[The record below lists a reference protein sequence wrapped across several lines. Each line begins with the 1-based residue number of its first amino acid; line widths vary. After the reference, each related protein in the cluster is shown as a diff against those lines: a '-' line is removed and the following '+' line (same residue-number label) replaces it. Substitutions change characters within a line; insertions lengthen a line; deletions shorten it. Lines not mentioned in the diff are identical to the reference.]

1 MLLTVSVAQV
11 ALPYLVARMPKNKTT
26 SRGSARSQLVHF
38 STHGCWRSSNH
49 LFSNAPISLPRWTVS
64 SQSAPSRDSLPSSP
78 DIGLVPASAPSG
90 QLDLSSMT
98 MYSLVRFIQS
108 QKHFTFTGR
117 SYLYEFSSTAHFFF
131 ASACCDST
139 CLHLVCPQCPC
150 GLQPCQPLFPPSVPP
165 CWQVHVMLL

>member
-108 QKHFTFTGR
+108 QNTLLSQAGAI
-117 SYLYEFSSTAHFFF
+117 SMSSAPQPTSSLPQPVVTPL
-131 ASACCDST
+131 ASI
-139 CLHLVCPQCPC
+139 
-150 GLQPCQPLFPPSVPP
+150 
-165 CWQVHVMLL
+165 